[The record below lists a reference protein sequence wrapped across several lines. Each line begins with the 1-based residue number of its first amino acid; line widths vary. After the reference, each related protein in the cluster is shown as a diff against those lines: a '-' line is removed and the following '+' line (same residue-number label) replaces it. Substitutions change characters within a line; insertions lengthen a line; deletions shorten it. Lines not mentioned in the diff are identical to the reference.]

1 MLFNFHL
8 YSQLFFCTSNPFH
21 VTHASASYI
30 NTRRCPTYYKAEF
43 VITITESFFFY
54 RPSKSVNFIQILD
67 KEIETVSAKLPEVTE
82 EINHNSRLKKKK
94 HILIWKNVVFLRHA
108 CCHFSNQLSV
118 LDIKPETY
126 ANISSVYK

>member
-82 EINHNSRLKKKK
+82 EINHNSRLKKK
-94 HILIWKNVVFLRHA
+94 
-108 CCHFSNQLSV
+108 
-118 LDIKPETY
+118 
-126 ANISSVYK
+126 SSEKKKSIF